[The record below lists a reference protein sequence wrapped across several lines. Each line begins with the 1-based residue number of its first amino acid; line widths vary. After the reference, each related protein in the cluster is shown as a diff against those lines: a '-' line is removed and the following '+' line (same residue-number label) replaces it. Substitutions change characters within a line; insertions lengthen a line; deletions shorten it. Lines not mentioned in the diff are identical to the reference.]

1 MLVTSDRGGGEAPWV
16 PLTTWWRSSKPYS
29 FQRLGLVTT
38 LTHNIL
44 YALFLLS
51 KYCKLPHSS
60 VPSYLMS
67 FQSRL
72 GRSFLNFA
80 SFDRIKSAHI
90 WSGTPASAQVDVP
103 DLAPDPSVCPKD
115 FGLSRPNRP
124 NRSTY
129 PDRFLLRSC
138 CQYGVNAGLILKWLC
153 MWDEIQWVKFTIVEY
168 QSWKLYFEI
177 SWFVMNLANNLLA
190 PFSNSWFSKIGQMRI
205 QIPDPLIR
213 PILDWN
219 RPLVILI

>member
-72 GRSFLNFA
+72 GRSFLNFT

-103 DLAPDPSVCPKD
+103 DLAPDPSVCPD
-115 FGLSRPNRP
+115 Q
-124 NRSTY
+124 T
-129 PDRFLLRSC
+129 DRRIRIDSC
-138 CQYGVNAGLILKWLC
+138 CVLVVSMVSMRGWFWSGYVCGTKFS
-153 MWDEIQWVKFTIVEY
+153 EINLQIGISIVETLLWDLLVCY
-168 QSWKLYFEI
+168 EPYEQFAGAVFKL
-177 SWFVMNLANNLLA
+177 
-190 PFSNSWFSKIGQMRI
+190 
-205 QIPDPLIR
+205 
-213 PILDWN
+213 
-219 RPLVILI
+219 